1 MFTVKELYN
10 IKKGG
15 ENMLGINQVQMP
27 VVKEIP
33 IKNEMLL
40 TKNPKF
46 TLMSKVNEDQFDEI
60 IKEMITKITEQGE
73 KIQKHMDLRDIKEY
87 RMLISEFMNEVVS
100 KSHKFSRENYLDR
113 HGRYRVYG
121 MIKKVDLKLD
131 ELALELIKVEKNS
144 IAILDKI
151 GEIEGLVLDFIT

>member
-1 MFTVKELYN
+1 
-10 IKKGG
+10 
-15 ENMLGINQVQMP
+15 MLGINQVQMP
-27 VVKEIP
+27 VLKEIP
-33 IKNEMLL
+33 IKNDMLL

-60 IKEMITKITEQGE
+60 IKEMITKITEQGA
-73 KIQKHMDLRDIKEY
+73 KIQKHMDLRDIKDY
-87 RMLISEFMNEVVS
+87 RLLISEFMNEVVS

-113 HGRYRVYG
+113 NGRYRVYG

-131 ELALELIKVEKNS
+131 ELALELIKVEKDS
-144 IAILDKI
+144 LAILNKI